1 MNLLSGGRI
10 YSEIDEMIVLALD
23 TAGVDCAAAVY
34 DSSSDT
40 MLGEASDMI
49 GKGHAE
55 HLMGIVDRVLS
66 QAGKKLAMVERI
78 AVTIGPGS
86 FTGIRVGVAAAR
98 GFALALKIPTV
109 GITTLETM
117 AAAQRERTPGRAV
130 LAAMDA
136 KRGEIYLQA
145 FADDGQPLDEPRA
158 VAIEEALAFAASFDG
173 EITGSAAPLLRPDLN
188 GDYANTFPISIVAR
202 LGAAAD
208 PSSGKPK
215 PLYLRGPDAKPQA
228 GFAIARV

>member
-1 MNLLSGGRI
+1 
-10 YSEIDEMIVLALD
+10 MIVLALD
-23 TAGVDCAAAVY
+23 TAGVDCAAALY
-34 DSSSDT
+34 DSGRDT
-40 MLGEASDMI
+40 VLGEASDLI

-55 HLMGIVDRVLS
+55 HLMGIVDRVLN
-66 QAGKKLAMVERI
+66 QADMKLAMVERI

-98 GFALALKIPTV
+98 GFGLALNIPTV

-117 AAAQRERTPGRAV
+117 AAAQREKTPGRPV

-136 KRGEIYLQA
+136 KRGEIYLQS
-145 FADDGQPLDEPRA
+145 FSADGPALDEPRA
-158 VAIEEALAFAASFDG
+158 VTIEAAKTIATAFAG
-173 EITGSAAPLLRPDLN
+173 EITGSATPLLKPDAT
-188 GDYANTFPISIVAR
+188 GEHANTFPISIVAR

-208 PSSGKPK
+208 PGSGKPK

>member
-1 MNLLSGGRI
+1 
-10 YSEIDEMIVLALD
+10 MIVLALD

-34 DSSSDT
+34 DSGRNT

-55 HLMGIVDRVLS
+55 HLIGIVDHAVDQAGVTLS
-66 QAGKKLAMVERI
+66 QIERL

-98 GFALALKIPTV
+98 GFALSLNVPVV
-109 GITTLETM
+109 GVTTLEVM
-117 AAAQRERTPGRAV
+117 AAAQREKTPGRAV

-136 KRGEIYLQA
+136 KRDEIYLQS
-145 FADDGQPLDEPRA
+145 FAADGSPLDAPRA
-158 VAIEEALAFAASFDG
+158 ASVAEAQAFAAGFDG
-173 EITGSAAPLLRPDLN
+173 EITGSATPLLKAGAG
-188 GDYANTFPISIVAR
+188 GDHTNVFPISIVAR
-202 LGAAAD
+202 LAAAAPAD
-208 PSSGKPK
+208 AGKPK

-228 GFAIARV
+228 GYAIARRV

>member
-1 MNLLSGGRI
+1 
-10 YSEIDEMIVLALD
+10 MIILALD
-23 TAGVDCAAAVY
+23 TAGVDCAASVY
-34 DSSSDT
+34 DSGRNT
-40 MLGEASDMI
+40 VLGEASDMI

-55 HLMGIVDRVLS
+55 HLMGIVDRALDEAGVQLS
-66 QAGKKLAMVERI
+66 AIERI

-98 GFALALKIPTV
+98 GFALSLGVPAV
-109 GITTLETM
+109 GITTLSVM
-117 AAAQRERTPGRAV
+117 AEAERQRSPGRPV

-136 KRGEIYLQA
+136 KRNEIYLQA
-145 FADDGQPLDEPRA
+145 FDADGAPLDEARA
-158 VAIEEALAFAASFDG
+158 VTVEEAQAFAASFDG
-173 EITGSAAPLLRPDLN
+173 AITGSATPLLKPDAT
-188 GDYANTFPISIVAR
+188 GEYANHFPISVVAR
-202 LGAAAD
+202 LAAAAD

>member
-1 MNLLSGGRI
+1 
-10 YSEIDEMIVLALD
+10 MIVLALD

-34 DSSSDT
+34 DSGSDM

-55 HLMGIVDRVLS
+55 HLMGIVDRVLAH
-66 QAGKKLAMVERI
+66 AGKKLAMVERI

-98 GFALALKIPTV
+98 GFALALNIPTV

-117 AAAQRERTPGRAV
+117 AAAQRVKTPGRAV

-136 KRGEIYLQA
+136 KRGEIYLQSFSA
-145 FADDGQPLDEPRA
+145 EGEPLDDPRA
-158 VAIEEALAFAASFDG
+158 VTIEEAQAFASTFDG
-173 EITGSAAPLLRPDLN
+173 EITGSAAPLLRPELT
-188 GDYANTFPISIVAR
+188 GDYANSFPISFVAR

>member
-1 MNLLSGGRI
+1 
-10 YSEIDEMIVLALD
+10 MIILALD
-23 TAGVDCAAAVY
+23 TAGVDCAAALY
-34 DSSSDT
+34 DSGRKA

-55 HLMGIVDRVLS
+55 HLMGIIDRVLD
-66 QAGKKLAMVERI
+66 QAGVALSAVDRI
-78 AVTIGPGS
+78 AVTVGPGS

-98 GFALALKIPTV
+98 GFALSLGVPAV
-109 GITTLETM
+109 GITTLAVM
-117 AAAQRERTPGRAV
+117 AEAQRLKTPGRAA

-136 KRGEIYLQA
+136 KRNEIYLQA
-145 FADDGQPLDEPRA
+145 FDAEGNALDEARA
-158 VAIEEALAFAASFDG
+158 LSIEEALEFAAGFDG
-173 EITGSAAPLLRPDLN
+173 EITGSATPLLKPDAS
-188 GDYANTFPISIVAR
+188 GDHANHFPISIVAR

-228 GFAIARV
+228 GFAIERV

>member
-1 MNLLSGGRI
+1 
-10 YSEIDEMIVLALD
+10 MIILALD
-23 TAGVDCAAAVY
+23 TAGVDCAAALY
-34 DSSSDT
+34 DSGRDT

-55 HLMGIVDRVLS
+55 HLMGIVDRVLE
-66 QAGKKLAMVERI
+66 QAGVALSAVDRI

-98 GFALALKIPTV
+98 GFALSLGVPAV
-109 GITTLETM
+109 GVTTLAVM
-117 AAAQRERTPGRAV
+117 AEAQRLKTPGRNV
-130 LAAMDA
+130 LTAMDA
-136 KRGEIYLQA
+136 KRNEIYLQT
-145 FADDGQPLDEPRA
+145 FDADGEPLDEARA
-158 VAIEEALAFAASFDG
+158 VAVEEAQAIAATFEG
-173 EITGSAAPLLRPDLN
+173 EIAGSATPLLKPGTT
-188 GDYANTFPISIVAR
+188 GDHANHFPISIVAR

>member
-1 MNLLSGGRI
+1 MYGRSGTL
-10 YSEIDEMIVLALD
+10 YSEIDGMIVLALD

-34 DSSSDT
+34 DSGREAV
-40 MLGEASDMI
+40 LGEASDMI

-55 HLMGIVDRVLS
+55 HLMGIVDRALE
-66 QAGKKLAMVERI
+66 QAGVALSAIERI

-98 GFALALKIPTV
+98 GFALSLGVPAV
-109 GITTLETM
+109 GVTTLAVM
-117 AAAQRERTPGRAV
+117 AEAQRLTTPGRPV

-136 KRGEIYLQA
+136 KRNEIYLQSFDA
-145 FADDGQPLDEPRA
+145 VGQPRDEARA
-158 VAIEEALAFAASFDG
+158 VSVEDAQAFAAEFNG
-173 EITGSAAPLLRPDLN
+173 EITGSATPLLKPAAT
-188 GDYANTFPISIVAR
+188 GDHANRFPISIVAR
-202 LGAAAD
+202 LGAAAGPD
-208 PSSGKPK
+208 SGKPK